1 VTVFWWFCRNIHEEL
16 LWSIKEG
23 HPLQTM
29 HEEPINCG
37 LKKENLESYLL
48 HHMETT

>member
-1 VTVFWWFCRNIHEEL
+1 MKKL

-29 HEEPINCG
+29 HEEPINFRM
-37 LKKENLESYLL
+37 KKENVESYL
-48 HHMETT
+48 HHCMETT